1 MWRSVRLVVPQ
12 GSPDGKATLSAMV
25 DVAGEDSLELG
36 QATLT
41 IGDAGDPVGSARIS
55 SAIVKFDKTGKR
67 SSTSLRTREVS
78 YLKLEVM
85 NSRRA
90 ITDDREV
97 ESIIITAAGGKLTA
111 RGAMTSHEHLLRFTA
126 DDSDDFPD
134 ANALTEFTVESID
147 RQPIHIDVYAFV
159 IGADGS
165 VQSNTLVVNFAGQA
179 DSLTIGSPSGALAAR
194 HSSVRI
200 PVSGLDSDGN
210 RDDLSIANVLAVIT
224 EGPEGADL
232 TLLTIGKSKCS
243 SSQRDCELGD
253 VILSVSST
261 RAAGEQAE
269 HGTYEI
275 EVQLEDD
282 LNDVVYMT
290 EVQVVGEPVAMT
302 LELLDGGDP
311 AVRRI
316 FTSTGRKDYVVG
328 SGEPEQLIVGLTQ
341 SVYAAVT
348 LRDEDGVLVS
358 NTDTSISG
366 DGVRFQIVGALSGQ
380 PVLDNR
386 GGGHRRRRLHP
397 LPGRRRRGPRA
408 DHCDLARPGGFAAIV
423 AQEKSRFDLSGL
435 TRDTAEDYTAWIGAN
450 DVRISDIYGLLQARG
465 ITSALLWL
473 SGEQRWL
480 RYSVVGDAAVP
491 GSVDFLITYGDTL
504 WLSG

>member
-1 MWRSVRLVVPQ
+1 MSTLAVHCRRFGRL
-12 GSPDGKATLSAMV
+12 
-25 DVAGEDSLELG
+25 
-36 QATLT
+36 
-41 IGDAGDPVGSARIS
+41 
-55 SAIVKFDKTGKR
+55 
-67 SSTSLRTREVS
+67 
-78 YLKLEVM
+78 
-85 NSRRA
+85 SRCQR
-90 ITDDREV
+90 
-97 ESIIITAAGGKLTA
+97 
-111 RGAMTSHEHLLRFTA
+111 
-126 DDSDDFPD
+126 
-134 ANALTEFTVESID
+134 LTEFTVESID

-165 VQSNTLVVNFAGQA
+165 VRSNTLVVNFAGQA

-210 RDDLSIANVLAVIT
+210 RDDLSTANVLAVIT

-275 EVQLEDD
+275 EVQLKDD
-282 LNDVVYMT
+282 PNDVVYTT

-366 DGVRFQIVGALSGQ
+366 DGVRFQIVGELSVSLFSTAEVEVIDDVAYTRFLVVGDEGSALIVATS
-380 PVLDNR
+380 R
-386 GGGHRRRRLHP
+386 
-397 LPGRRRRGPRA
+397 
-408 DHCDLARPGGFAAIV
+408 DLEGFAAIV